1 MISNNFEYFDKNA
14 KSYDIKLF
22 MKIDDNLKL
31 PSNKTFGLFFSAIFF
46 LIYLWLFFKYQN
58 NQIWVFILGF
68 IFLVLGLLNSKIL
81 KYPNLLWIKFGY
93 FLGIII
99 SPIIMGVIF
108 FLVITPINV
117 IMKIF
122 QKDVIGLKKK
132 GRNTYWLN
140 RNDDRKS
147 MRNQF

>member
-1 MISNNFEYFDKNA
+1 MIILNCRQTKHSDC
-14 KSYDIKLF
+14 
-22 MKIDDNLKL
+22 
-31 PSNKTFGLFFSAIFF
+31 FFSAIFF

>member
-93 FLGIII
+93 FLGLII

-117 IMKIF
+117 VMKIF